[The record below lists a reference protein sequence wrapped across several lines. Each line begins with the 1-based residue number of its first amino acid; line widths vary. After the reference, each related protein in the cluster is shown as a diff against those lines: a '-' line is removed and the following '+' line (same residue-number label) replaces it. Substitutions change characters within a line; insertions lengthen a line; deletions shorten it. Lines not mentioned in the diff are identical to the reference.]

1 MNRSLDKPT
10 LQPGAVQPRQKK
22 PFLHPVGYAEA
33 TSQAAGILDV
43 RIGIRDATCII
54 SDFSAFDADTDAGYD
69 LKGRS
74 ESLRRVGN
82 RNGGTWDYFCF
93 RGGGSGGSS

>member
-1 MNRSLDKPT
+1 MSGSGSET
-10 LQPGAVQPRQKK
+10 QAV
-22 PFLHPVGYAEA
+22 
-33 TSQAAGILDV
+33 SD
-43 RIGIRDATCII
+43 
-54 SDFSAFDADTDAGYD
+54 SDFPAFDADTDAGYD
-69 LKGRS
+69 LEGRS